1 MPSATS
7 RPQARGYAKG
17 RVKREEI
24 LEAATGLFGEVGY
37 HSASLREISSRVGI
51 SHPGLLHHFPTK
63 EALLEAVLARRDE
76 TDFALVNADH
86 AAGSDYF
93 QALATQVERNADR
106 PGIVELFCILSAEAT
121 DPAHPAHGYF
131 QRRYEAL
138 LSLCREELARLGAAG
153 RLRSG
158 VDVSESA
165 RAIVALMDG
174 LQVQFLL
181 ERDASR
187 PPVDMA
193 AGLRA
198 YLALIAAAPPRP

>member
-76 TDFALVNADH
+76 IDFALVDADV
-86 AAGSDYF
+86 AAGGDFLDS
-93 QALATQVERNADR
+93 LVRQVERNADR

-121 DPAHPAHGYF
+121 APDHPAHAYF
-131 QRRYEAL
+131 QHRYDNLLAL
-138 LSLCREELARLGAAG
+138 SRDELARMASEGF
-153 RLRSG
+153 LRPG
-158 VDVSESA
+158 VDVDTTA
-165 RAIVALMDG
+165 RALVALMDG

-198 YLALIAAAPPRP
+198 YLALIAAAPPTA